1 MACTLAVIY
10 RDPENLLVLHGFS
23 AGGCS
28 PRGFTVS
35 GSIPINK
42 QKNYYKTKT
51 KQTFIKL
58 LHPSIQLSQTNKTLK
73 VVSSISS
80 NLVEAPPGALLPHNP
95 CRVYPLAKVGDGPQ
109 SMDRLQP
116 SSIQRKKERKK
127 EFSVVIERRKEQF
140 SRFVRA
146 FRK

>member
-95 CRVYPLAKVGDGPQ
+95 CRVYLLANLSDALPSV
-109 SMDRLQP
+109 DRLQP
-116 SSIQRKKERKK
+116 FEHPSTQEQVPPSP
-127 EFSVVIERRKEQF
+127 RRNKTIVGECRE
-140 SRFVRA
+140 STFVY
-146 FRK
+146 